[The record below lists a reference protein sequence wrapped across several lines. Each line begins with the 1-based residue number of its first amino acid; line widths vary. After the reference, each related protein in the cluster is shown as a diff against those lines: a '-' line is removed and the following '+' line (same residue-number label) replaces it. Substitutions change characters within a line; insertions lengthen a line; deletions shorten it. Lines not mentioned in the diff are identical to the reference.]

1 MHRTLEMMGIAVE
14 RSPQGVALRVQTQA
28 ERALIVVEGQWSSE
42 PWSPERGAQLPA
54 GTLLIEYDSVTDATS
69 RRCTLDLRAA
79 SADSSLSICFEL
91 LRQELRAISVD
102 QRVVRALCEVVV
114 GLAERKSDLAVGRE
128 GSTSARPRAARDLC
142 VRKALTLLASR
153 LSERWTVERLARELG
168 LSRAALARRFSS
180 ATGTSPLRY
189 LQAQRIAEAERL
201 LSNSDLTLSEIARR
215 VGYESEFAFNRAF
228 KRLRGVAPGQFRRS
242 LGVGRDPL
250 LALVA

>member
-14 RSPQGVALRVQTQA
+14 RSPQGVALRFQTQT
-28 ERALIVVEGQWSSE
+28 ERALIVVEGQWSSV
-42 PWSPERGAQLPA
+42 PWPSERGAQLPA
-54 GTLLIEYDSVTDATS
+54 GTLLVEFGSSTDAS
-69 RRCTLDLRAA
+69 ARRCTLDLCTA
-79 SADSSLSICFEL
+79 SNDSSLALCFEL
-91 LRQELRAISVD
+91 LRQELRATPVD
-102 QRVVRALCEVVV
+102 QRVLRALCEVVV
-114 GLAERKSDLAVGRE
+114 GLAERKSDLAVGHE
-128 GSTSARPRAARDLC
+128 DSARARPAAARDLC

-215 VGYESEFAFNRAF
+215 VGYESEFAFSRAF

-242 LGVGRDPL
+242 LGVGRGPL
-250 LALVA
+250 MALCA